1 MTQQKVFILYDDNS
15 AKANLMKLNNLLIN
29 EHWLVKN
36 VFPMGGGGDA
46 VACVAAVLLERPKP
60 VEEPPTEPS
69 T

>member
-15 AKANLMKLNNLLIN
+15 AKANLMKLNNLLAN

-36 VFPMGGGGDA
+36 VFPMGGGDA

-60 VEEPPTEPS
+60 VEEPPTELS

>member
-15 AKANLMKLNNLLIN
+15 AKANLMKLNNLLAN

-36 VFPMGGGGDA
+36 VFPMGGGDA

-60 VEEPPTEPS
+60 AEEALTEHS

>member
-15 AKANLMKLNNLLIN
+15 AKANLIKLNNLLTN
-29 EHWLVKN
+29 ENWLVKN
-36 VFPMGGGGDA
+36 VFPMGGGDA

-60 VEEPPTEPS
+60 AEEALTEHS